1 MPYFCLK
8 AGFSLNF
15 GLNPISSVRTEKTKD
30 SIDLLVSLAGEE
42 ASLHDDWRLLGGE
55 NASSS
60 DSIDL
65 LFSLAGEEASL
76 HDDWLLA
83 EGTLAKNLNRGG
95 LER

>member
-42 ASLHDDWRLLGGE
+42 ASLHDDW
-55 NASSS
+55 
-60 DSIDL
+60 
-65 LFSLAGEEASL
+65 
-76 HDDWLLA
+76 LLA
-83 EGTLAKNLNRGG
+83 EGTLAQEPEQRRVGKIINYQRKLRGIVA
-95 LER
+95 